1 MDLPG
6 EQQPHETSQAERGR
20 DDLPVLLAVDDDP
33 GALKRIAGELRRR
46 YAADYRI
53 HCELSSEA
61 AEARLR
67 EMRDAGDEVAL
78 VLADQWLLG
87 ASGDTGARLLARVRE
102 LHPRAKRV
110 LLIEWGAWRFE
121 QTTEAIKE
129 AMALGQIDYYLMKP
143 WRSPDEFFH
152 RTISEFIHEW
162 SRHGTFVRQE
172 VEVVARWS
180 PRVHELTSPA
190 RTQRRP
196 ARVSSMRLRRPAGTC
211 WPSTASGT
219 RTSRSCSCSG
229 TSRSWT
235 RPTSSSPTHTESA
248 RTSAPSATS
257 TLIIIGAGPAGL
269 AASVYAAS
277 EGLETLTIERE
288 AIGGQAGS
296 SSLIRNYLGFS
307 RGVSGA
313 ELAQRAYQQAWVFG
327 TRFLLMRGVT
337 GMRFEEGRHIVELGD
352 EGEATARAVILATG
366 VEYRRLDVPGIDE
379 LNGAGVFYGA
389 SPSEARQFAG
399 EDVYIVGG
407 GNSAGQAAMHLS
419 RYARCVHILVRGP
432 SLADTMSDYLR
443 YMVESD
449 EHQNIKVLD
458 QHRGG
463 RVRRRRAGSSGSRCA
478 TTRAARRA
486 RCRAGALF
494 VLIGARPRTDWLPDD
509 IEVDQLGYVKTG
521 PDAIQAK
528 VDRSL
533 ADPGGPRLPAA
544 RDVRA
549 GCVRDRR
556 PAPQRRQARRV
567 RRRRGL
573 GRRAP
578 GAGVPG
584 APGAQ
589 DTAASRDVRAR
600 AYYRSWTDAGT
611 DPSGSQWRAGIPRS
625 RA

>member
-1 MDLPG
+1 MIGTVGGADTLNLTG

-33 GALKRIAGELRRR
+33 AALQRIAGELRRR

-53 HCELSSEA
+53 YSELSSEA

-67 EMRDAGDEVAL
+67 EMRDAGDQVAL

-87 ASGDTGARLLARVRE
+87 ASGDTGARLLTRVRE

-110 LLIEWGAWRFE
+110 LLIDWGAWRFE

-143 WRSPDEFFH
+143 WRSPDEYFH

-162 SRHGTFVRQE
+162 SRYGTFVRQE

-180 PRVHELTSPA
+180 PRVHELTSLLA
-190 RTQRRP
+190 RNGVP
-196 ARVSSMRLRRPAGTC
+196 HSFHPCDSPAGRHLLAEHGIGDTDQ
-211 WPSTASGT
+211 PVVFLLGDKPLVDPTNEQLADAYGVSTHLGPKRDFDT
-219 RTSRSCSCSG
+219 
-229 TSRSWT
+229 
-235 RPTSSSPTHTESA
+235 
-248 RTSAPSATS
+248 
-257 TLIIIGAGPAGL
+257 IIIGAGPAGL

-277 EGLETLTIERE
+277 EGLETLTIEQE

-337 GMRFEEGRHIVELGD
+337 GMRLEQGRHVVELGD
-352 EGEATARAVILATG
+352 EGEATARTVILATG

-389 SPSEARQFAG
+389 SPSEARQFPG

-419 RYARCVHILVRGP
+419 RHAHCVNILVRGP

-443 YMVESD
+443 FMVESD
-449 EHQNIKVLD
+449 EHHNINVLTNTEVVGCAGEGRLERLTLRD
-458 QHRGG
+458 NAGG
-463 RVRRRRAGSSGSRCA
+463 K
-478 TTRAARRA
+478 TRTV
-486 RCRAGALF
+486 RAGALF
-494 VLIGARPRTDWLPDD
+494 VLIGARPRTDWLPPD

-528 VDRSL
+528 MDR
-533 ADPGGPRLPAA
+533 RLPVPEDRFFQPLETCVPGVFAIGDLRHNAVRRVASAVGEGSVVVRQVLEYLAHEEAQESPALGSMAA
-544 RDVRA
+544 R
-549 GCVRDRR
+549 
-556 PAPQRRQARRV
+556 P
-567 RRRRGL
+567 L
-573 GRRAP
+573 
-578 GAGVPG
+578 
-584 APGAQ
+584 
-589 DTAASRDVRAR
+589 
-600 AYYRSWTDAGT
+600 
-611 DPSGSQWRAGIPRS
+611 
-625 RA
+625 